1 MWIKIEP
8 LDVLLFRENK
18 PFSAGEN
25 FRAAG
30 RFPPSPLPLVGAL
43 RSRAL
48 AHLNVDLQAYA
59 RCAREGSPFDAFS
72 RLGTPNS
79 LAPLEAMGPFLVSD
93 DQGVCLPWP
102 KDLLREGEDGKTKS
116 NNVVFLQP
124 KPAGIP
130 WPVES
135 FGEDTPLQN
144 MTASTATTGME
155 VPSGGFMKGEDFLT
169 YLTEG
174 VGDSSPPIEYV
185 SQSDIAVSEARLGI
199 TLSDGR
205 TAEEGR
211 IYSAVFTRMQEK
223 AAFYLQLRDT
233 QEEGREKDLLPE
245 SGYLSLGGEARA
257 AHFNV
262 LNEDDEENLP
272 EFLRREA
279 MDALKDE
286 LIENLTGRR
295 RFKRF
300 KRFKLYLLT
309 PAIFCQGWLPDGV
322 DGSDFTWQA
331 ASGVTAKLVAA
342 AVGKP
347 DDVGGWD
354 LVHNSPR
361 PLYRAAPAGS
371 VYFFEAAE
379 DFTKESAAALL
390 QQLHFQSIM
399 RPQANSDSF
408 SGFCR
413 DAGFGLAAVGVWDYK
428 QED

>member
-8 LDVLLFRENK
+8 LDVLLFRESK

-48 AHLNVDLQAYA
+48 AHLNVDLQAYG
-59 RCAREGSPFDAFS
+59 RCARECGPFDAFS
-72 RLGTPNS
+72 RVGTPNS
-79 LAPLEAMGPFLVSD
+79 LAPLEAMGPFLVTD
-93 DQGVCLPWP
+93 NQGVCLPWP
-102 KDLLREGEDGKTKS
+102 KDLLREGEDGRAKS
-116 NNVVFLQP
+116 SNVVFLKP
-124 KPAGIP
+124 KAAGIS

-135 FGEDTPLQN
+135 FGKDTPLQN
-144 MTASTATTGME
+144 LTAAIVAAGME
-155 VPSGGFMKGEDFLT
+155 APAGGFMKGEHFFMT

-185 SQSDIAVSEARLGI
+185 SQSDVAVSEARMGI
-199 TLSDGR
+199 TLSNGR

-211 IYSAVFTRMQEK
+211 IYSVAFTRMQEK
-223 AAFYLQLRDT
+223 ASFYLQLRDT
-233 QEEGREKDLLPE
+233 QEEGCEKDLLPE
-245 SGYLSLGGEARA
+245 NGFLSLGGEARA
-257 AHFNV
+257 AYFNV
-262 LNEDDEENLP
+262 LNEDDDENLP
-272 EFLRREA
+272 EFLRREV

-286 LIENLTGRR
+286 LIENLAGRR
-295 RFKRF
+295 
-300 KRFKLYLLT
+300 RFKLYLLT

-322 DGSDFTWQA
+322 DGSFFTWQA
-331 ASGVTAKLVAA
+331 ASGVTAKLVAS

-354 LVHNSPR
+354 LVNNAPR

-371 VYFFEAAE
+371 VYFFEAEE
-379 DFTKESAAALL
+379 DFTQESAAALL

-408 SGFCR
+408 PRFCR

-428 QED
+428 KED